1 MNPLENTD
9 VCDALSASLGEA
21 KTLPQDHTMIE
32 IKIVYYRLERRKL
45 IYNYRVVEVKLP
57 EALGKYYTVTGPGLQ
72 VRAVGNLFY
81 AAKYIADAINRKL
94 KEKA

>member
-1 MNPLENTD
+1 MNPLVNTD

-21 KTLPQDHTMIE
+21 KTIPQDHTMIE

-45 IYNYRVVEVKLP
+45 IYNYRVVEVTLP
-57 EALGKYYTVTGPGLQ
+57 DTRGRYYTVTGPGLHI
-72 VRAVGNLFY
+72 RAVGNLFY
-81 AAKYIADAINRKL
+81 AARYIADAINGKL